1 MTDPRRHLPSV
12 TRLLADREVAAVL
25 AGAPRAV
32 AVRAVRDAIAA
43 ARLDPEDAPRP
54 AAGWAASVADA
65 LRLATRP
72 TLRRCINATG
82 VVLHTNLGRAPLAAA
97 AWRAIREIAPAY
109 STLEYDPERGAR
121 GDRHVHCAGLLV
133 GLTGAPAAMVVNNAA
148 SALLLA
154 LSTAAAGGDVIV
166 SRGELIEIGGGFR
179 IPEILETSG
188 ARLVEVGTTN
198 RTRLADYER
207 ALKDS
212 RADAPTHRRTDA
224 RTHRRAG
231 RRTGAAPIAILKVH
245 RSNFRQE
252 GFVAEATLAE
262 LVALGRKRRVPVI
275 YDLGGGLML
284 DLGSDGLPGEP
295 TLPAAARSGATAV
308 AASGDKLLG
317 GPQAGI
323 LVGAASFVAR
333 CRANP
338 LARAVRAD
346 KLTLGALAATLAL
359 YEDPDAARREIPVLR
374 MLTASLAS
382 LQARAAALAGRLPAA
397 AAATVGPTRAAVG
410 GGAFPGTE
418 LPSAGVLLAPPS
430 MPAAAL
436 AQRLRRAEPPVIGV
450 VSGGRVVLD
459 VRTIL
464 PEDEGDV
471 VAAVTAALA

>member
-1 MTDPRRHLPSV
+1 MTDPRRRLPSV
-12 TRLLADREVAAVL
+12 SRLLADREVAAVL

-43 ARLDPEDAPRP
+43 ARLAPEDVPSS
-54 AAGWAASVADA
+54 AAAWALSVAGA

-82 VVLHTNLGRAPLAAA
+82 VVLHTNLGRAPLALA
-97 AWRAIREIAPAY
+97 AWRAIADFAPGY

-133 GLTGAPAAMVVNNAA
+133 GLTGAAGAMVVNNAA

-198 RTRLADYER
+198 RTRLADYQR
-207 ALKDS
+207 AIAAL
-212 RADAPTHRRTDA
+212 
-224 RTHRRAG
+224 G
-231 RRTGAAPIAILKVH
+231 RRGAGGGARGTKRPLAILKVH

-252 GFVAEATLAE
+252 GFVAEASLAE

-284 DLGSDGLPGEP
+284 DLGGEGLAGEP

-323 LVGAASFVAR
+323 LVGAAPFVAR

-359 YEDPDAARREIPVLR
+359 YEDPDAARRDIPVLR
-374 MLTASLAS
+374 MLTASLPS
-382 LQARAAALAGRLPAA
+382 LHARAAALASRLPPA
-397 AAATVGPTRAAVG
+397 AAATVAPTRAAVG

-430 MPAAAL
+430 IGAATL
-436 AQRLRRAEPPVIGV
+436 AQRLRRAEPPVVGV
-450 VSGGRVVLD
+450 VAGGRVVLD